1 MYNLVVLGAGTA
13 GLISALAA
21 AYLGGK
27 VALVERH
34 LLGGDCL
41 NVGCVPSKSLIR
53 PARLAA
59 EMKRAA
65 DFGLSGTQVRGR
77 DFPKVM
83 ERLRRLRAD
92 ISHKDA
98 AARYRAMGVD
108 VFLGPGVFSGPDTL
122 EVAGQTLRFRKAV
135 IATGARALQP
145 DIPGLDEAGFLT
157 NETVFNLTER
167 PKKLIVIGGGPIG
180 CELAQAFRRLGSDV
194 SIIHKHRLLPRE
206 DEDASA
212 ILAERFRQEG
222 IELYLHART
231 LSAKGRRNGARS
243 LVIEREGR
251 QTEIIGDEILV
262 GAGRLPN
269 VEGIGLETA
278 GVAFDPRRGI
288 AVNDFLRTSNRR
300 IFAAGDCCMAW
311 KFTHAAESAARI
323 VVQNALF
330 RGRRRLS
337 ALTMPWCT
345 YTAPEIAHV
354 GMNAEDAARR
364 NLAVEVYRV
373 EMADNDRA
381 VADGETEGFVKILV
395 KKGTDRILGAT
406 IVAAH
411 AGEMVGQIST
421 AMLGGMGLKKLADVI
436 HPYPTQAEAIKRV
449 AELYNKSRLTPL
461 VAALLRWWLKVQR

>member
-1 MYNLVVLGAGTA
+1 
-13 GLISALAA
+13 
-21 AYLGGK
+21 
-27 VALVERH
+27 
-34 LLGGDCL
+34 
-41 NVGCVPSKSLIR
+41 
-53 PARLAA
+53 
-59 EMKRAA
+59 
-65 DFGLSGTQVRGR
+65 
-77 DFPKVM
+77 
-83 ERLRRLRAD
+83 
-92 ISHKDA
+92 
-98 AARYRAMGVD
+98 
-108 VFLGPGVFSGPDTL
+108 
-122 EVAGQTLRFRKAV
+122 
-135 IATGARALQP
+135 
-145 DIPGLDEAGFLT
+145 LDEAGFLT

-421 AMLGGMGLKKLADVI
+421 AMRGGMGLKKLADVI